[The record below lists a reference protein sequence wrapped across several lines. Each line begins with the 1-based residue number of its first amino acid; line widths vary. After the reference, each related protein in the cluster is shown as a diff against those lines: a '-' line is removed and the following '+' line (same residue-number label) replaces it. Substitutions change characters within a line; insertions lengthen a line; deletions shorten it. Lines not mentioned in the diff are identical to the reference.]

1 MGKKIEFTNELLSA
15 IADWQKGTGW
25 NQDKRRDNVD
35 LLIKVSA
42 ELPIKYRTTDNQTCY
57 RKRFL
62 NKGELIPILEDG
74 FIEGITSYSLSL
86 SKAKEIAS
94 GELVINDKSFCVIFY
109 KKPKDDEVIINL
121 NKLFKSNNF
130 KIAVARYKKIDEEK
144 WKVLDNFQDKQKE
157 VILKSKLHMS
167 NIYQIAGKAST
178 FEDFCDLLGIK
189 EENQE
194 QFHSTLEGKEI
205 LKYEDQYQFA
215 SVNGTQK
222 ALESVKIR
230 LNEILSASDE
240 LQKQSIKEE
249 IPKENS
255 RDTEHYKIQLKR

>member
-1 MGKKIEFTNELLSA
+1 MRNHFHAE
-15 IADWQKGTGW
+15 GTGW

-35 LLIKVSA
+35 LLIAASSY
-42 ELPIKYRTTDNQTCY
+42 LPIKYRTTNNQRCY

-62 NKGELIPILEDG
+62 NRGELIPILGDG
-74 FIEGITSYSLSL
+74 FIEGITSYSLNL
-86 SKAKEIAS
+86 TKAKEITR
-94 GELVINDKSFCVIFY
+94 GELVSKDKTFCVIFF
-109 KKPKDDEVIINL
+109 KNPKDDEVIINL

-130 KIAVARYKKIDEEK
+130 KNAVARYKKIDEEK
-144 WKVLDNFQDKQKE
+144 WKVLDNFQDKQQE

-178 FEDFCDLLGIK
+178 FEAFCDLLGIK
-189 EENQE
+189 EENKE

-215 SVNGTQK
+215 SVKGTQK
-222 ALESVKIR
+222 ALDSVKIR
-230 LNEILSASDE
+230 LNEILSASNE
-240 LQKQSIKEE
+240 LQKQSLKKQ

-255 RDTEHYKIQLKR
+255 RDTEHYKIQLK

>member
-15 IADWQKGTGW
+15 IAEWQKGTRW
-25 NQDKRRDNVD
+25 DQDKRRDNVD
-35 LLIKVSA
+35 LLIAASA
-42 ELPIKYRTTDNQTCY
+42 YLPVKYKTTDNQTCY

-86 SKAKEIAS
+86 SKAKEIAR
-94 GELVINDKSFCVIFY
+94 GELVNPDKTFCVIFF
-109 KKPKDDEVIINL
+109 KNPKNDEVIINL

-130 KIAVARYKKIDEEK
+130 KIAVARYKKIDVEK
-144 WKVLDNFQDKQKE
+144 WKVLDNFQDKQQE

-167 NIYQIAGKAST
+167 NVYQIAGKAST
-178 FEDFCDLLGIK
+178 FEGFCDLLGIK
-189 EENQE
+189 EEDQE
-194 QFHSTLEGKEI
+194 QFHSTSQGKEI

-215 SVNGTQK
+215 SVKGTQK
-222 ALESVKIR
+222 ALDSVKIR
-230 LNEILSASDE
+230 LNEILSASNK
-240 LQKQSIKEE
+240 LQKQSIKEQ

-255 RDTEHYKIQLKR
+255 RDTEHYNSQLK